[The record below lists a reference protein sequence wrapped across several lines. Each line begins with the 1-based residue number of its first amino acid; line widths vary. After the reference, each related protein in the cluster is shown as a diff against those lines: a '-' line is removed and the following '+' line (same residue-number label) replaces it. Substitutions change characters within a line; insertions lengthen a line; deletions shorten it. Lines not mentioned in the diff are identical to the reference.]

1 MVGNLFRNARER
13 RLRLVW
19 RLALQTLLLIIFY
32 LGASI
37 FLSPFLAPLLSGRA
51 ATREGLTRI
60 LSSNP
65 PVFAVSSLGTLLAVL
80 TSVALAGRFID
91 RRRLSIWFGLGPA
104 WWSDFAFGLV
114 LGAFLMGLIFLVELA
129 AGWITIDGTL
139 RSPGDLSFG
148 GAILIVLAAFICVGI
163 YEELL
168 VRGYYLKNLAEGFG
182 ALGKTGAT
190 ITAMIVSSAVF
201 GVAHA
206 TNPNATLLSSV
217 LVGVAGLFLA
227 LGTVLTGRLALSIG
241 LHITWNFF
249 EGNVFGFP
257 VSGTGANATTFI
269 AVQQGGRRLVTGGAF
284 GPEAGLIGLGA
295 IILGSLLIV
304 VWVRWRAGR
313 VGLAGR
319 LTTPD
324 LISKTGISESDL

>member
-1 MVGNLFRNARER
+1 MPGNLFRNAHEG

-19 RLALQTLLLIIFY
+19 RLALQTLLLAIFF

-37 FLSPFLAPLLSGRA
+37 LLSPFLSPYLAGQA
-51 ATREGLTRI
+51 ATREGLTR
-60 LSSNP
+60 LSSSNP
-65 PVFAVSSLGTLLAVL
+65 PVFALGSLGTLLAVIA
-80 TSVALAGRFID
+80 SVAVAGRFID
-91 RRRLSIWFGLGPA
+91 RRRLSVWFGLGPG
-104 WWSDFAFGLV
+104 WWPDFAFGLF
-114 LGAFLMGLIFLVELA
+114 LGAFLMALVFLVELA

-139 RSPGDLSFG
+139 RSPDAPSFA
-148 GAILIVLAAFICVGI
+148 GAILIMLAGFIGVGI

-168 VRGYYLKNLAEGFG
+168 VRGYYLKNLAEGLG
-182 ALGKTGAT
+182 ALGRNGAALA
-190 ITAMIVSSAVF
+190 AMIASSVVF

-206 TNPNATLLSSV
+206 TNPNATVLSSL

-227 LGTVLTGRLALSIG
+227 LGVVLTGRLALSIG

-269 AVQQGGRRLVTGGAF
+269 AVEQGGSRLVTGGTF

-304 VWVRWRAGR
+304 AWVRWRAGR
-313 VGLAGR
+313 VGVAGR

-324 LISKTGISESDL
+324 LVAETEIGESEL